1 MLERNIRMMNSVVG
15 ALRARP
21 VEHAIYV
28 SSDAVY
34 KDSDRPLTEASCAEP
49 GSLHGVIHLAREHIP
64 LDGAGVPLGNL
75 RPDWKLVGWGK
86 SMSVRVAHGVS
97 RCIKTKANKKTN

>member
-49 GSLHGVIHLAREHIP
+49 GSLHGVMHLARERML
-64 LDGAGVPLGNL
+64 LDGAGVPLGIL
-75 RPDWKLVGWGK
+75 RSEERRVGK
-86 SMSVRVAHGVS
+86 ECVS
-97 RCIKTKANKKTN
+97 TCRSRWWPSPKKK